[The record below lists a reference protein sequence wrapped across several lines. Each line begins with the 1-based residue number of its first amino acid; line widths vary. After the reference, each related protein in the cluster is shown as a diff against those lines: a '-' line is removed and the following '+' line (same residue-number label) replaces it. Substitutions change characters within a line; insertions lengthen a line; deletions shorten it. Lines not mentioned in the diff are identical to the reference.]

1 MNQKRDNKTITI
13 VLLVTL
19 LVLVIG
25 YVIADKYQEG
35 QQQKQLDIYQQG
47 MQAGYEQA
55 IIQLV
60 NQAKTCQQVPVSV
73 QNQTIN
79 LIAVECLQT
88 QATQTE

>member
-47 MQAGYEQA
+47 MQAGY
-55 IIQLV
+55 
-60 NQAKTCQQVPVSV
+60 T
-73 QNQTIN
+73 
-79 LIAVECLQT
+79 
-88 QATQTE
+88 

>member
-1 MNQKRDNKTITI
+1 MNKQTIAI
-13 VLLVTL
+13 IALSVLLVF
-19 LVLVIG
+19 VVG
-25 YVIADKYQEG
+25 YICINNYQEK
-35 QQQKQLDIYQQG
+35 QQQQQLSIYQQG

-60 NQAKTCQQVPVSV
+60 QQAITCQQVPVNV

-88 QATQTE
+88 QETQTE